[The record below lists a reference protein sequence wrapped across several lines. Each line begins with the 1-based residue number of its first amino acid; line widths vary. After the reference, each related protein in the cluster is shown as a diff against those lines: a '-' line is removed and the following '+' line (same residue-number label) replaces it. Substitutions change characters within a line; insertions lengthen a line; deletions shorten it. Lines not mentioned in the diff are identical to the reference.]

1 MAKFIELTDYH
12 SGKKMLANIDHIIA
26 IQEPTYAFNGDDDKY
41 GCMVYLSDFDCA
53 IREKRSYDKL
63 VAAIIVA
70 GLEL

>member
-26 IQEPTYAFNGDDDKY
+26 IQEPTCAFNGDEKD

-53 IREKRSYDKL
+53 FREKRSYDKL
-63 VAAIIVA
+63 VAAIIVS